1 MTQPTVYFTEAGKAV
16 SGDQKPSMN
25 AAIRNIAAAP
35 YINLIAGLAA
45 CTSAC
50 VRERKPGAMTALP
63 SFRPAAPES
72 TMALSSIALCPDTKD
87 QNGSLKLAP
96 LQWPAMAPICAPLNN
111 R

>member
-63 SFRPAAPES
+63 RFRPAAPES
-72 TMALSSIALCPDTKD
+72 TMALSSIVLWPVTKD
-87 QNGSLKLAP
+87 LNGSLKLQP
-96 LQWPAMAPICAPLNN
+96 PNRPALSLS
-111 R
+111 